1 MWHHQQLEAHVIDS
15 WYLAS
20 IMQKDVD
27 EALDVDEKSKQS
39 SIEHLLELS
48 GFIQSHPTTETLL
61 FVANHRLSKK
71 TTRYASWV

>member
-1 MWHHQQLEAHVIDS
+1 
-15 WYLAS
+15 
-20 IMQKDVD
+20 MQKDVD

-71 TTRYASWV
+71 TTRYAS